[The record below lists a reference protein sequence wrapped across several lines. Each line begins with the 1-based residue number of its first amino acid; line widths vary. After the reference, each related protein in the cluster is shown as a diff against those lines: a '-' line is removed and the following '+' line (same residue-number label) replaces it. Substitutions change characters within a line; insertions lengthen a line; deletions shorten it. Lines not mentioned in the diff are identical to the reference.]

1 VGLYSS
7 HSSAS
12 NKLNFYTFL
21 ICLFYYLQQAESA
34 LSEFSQSSSLQDAL
48 CALNK
53 SLVQTT
59 LLRHR
64 DKDVKLL
71 VGVCFIEV
79 MRVLAPDPPFSDENL
94 KVFNNCAPLL
104 LEHWWFGSWHL
115 QFIST
120 KLLKRYLLLSHFVV
134 IENNFHEITLSNTQ
148 LIVFQEIFRI
158 FISIFADLAETSS
171 PYLTRRMKILENVA
185 ALKCSIIMF
194 DIDCEDLALDM
205 VKIFFS
211 SMK

>member
-1 VGLYSS
+1 
-7 HSSAS
+7 
-12 NKLNFYTFL
+12 
-21 ICLFYYLQQAESA
+21 
-34 LSEFSQSSSLQDAL
+34 
-48 CALNK
+48 
-53 SLVQTT
+53 
-59 LLRHR
+59 
-64 DKDVKLL
+64 
-71 VGVCFIEV
+71 
-79 MRVLAPDPPFSDENL
+79 
-94 KVFNNCAPLL
+94 
-104 LEHWWFGSWHL
+104 
-115 QFIST
+115 
-120 KLLKRYLLLSHFVV
+120 V